1 MSSLV
6 NLISESYSELWQMI
20 IRPPRS
26 QYTVR
31 QLGPAHFRI
40 GRATFK
46 RHDVQL
52 DSARGHK
59 LECSHFR
66 PADDSKWPCVIY
78 CHGNCS
84 SRLECLDAL
93 QPLLEV
99 GISVFT
105 LDFSGSGLS
114 EGEYI
119 SLGFHEQHD
128 LKAAVDHLRSLDCVS
143 SVGLWGR
150 SMGAA
155 TTVLRASE
163 DPTIAACVMD
173 SPFSSLRQVA
183 EELVMGGGVAVP
195 RFMLSVALRVISGE
209 VEQRAGFCI
218 DDLEIID
225 KAPDAVSPALFAVA
239 SDDKFVLP
247 HHGQDLHNSWGGE
260 ERKLV
265 ILDGGH
271 NGTRP
276 PKFVKEATEFLRKHL
291 LEAAESP
298 EPRIRKKRPDA
309 PHRRRANRQ
318 EAAPATLSGNSSN
331 VLAELIAMG
340 FDEDTAANA
349 AKRTSTVE
357 GALEYIL
364 RQSAQECA
372 KFGSTSMQAPASTRG
387 LESAEADAAQPKEAD
402 AVDPAER
409 IEQLVEQLLQLGIER
424 AQATEAAKRSSSV
437 EAAVEWLMS
446 QGHI

>member
-6 NLISESYSELWQMI
+6 NLISDSYSELWQMI

-26 QYTVR
+26 EYTIR
-31 QLGPAHFRI
+31 QLGPPHFRI
-40 GRATFK
+40 GRSTFK

-52 DSARGHK
+52 GNARGHK

-66 PADDSKWPCVIY
+66 PADDSKWPCVVY

-105 LDFSGSGLS
+105 LDFSGSGQS

-119 SLGFHEQHD
+119 SLGFHEQQD
-128 LKAAVDHLRSLDCVS
+128 LRVVIDHLRSLDCVS

-150 SMGAA
+150 SMGAS

-183 EELVMGGGVAVP
+183 EELVLGGAVAVP
-195 RFMLSVALRVISGE
+195 RFLLSMALRVISGE
-209 VEQRAGFCI
+209 VESRAGFSI
-218 DDLEIID
+218 DDLEVID

-265 ILDGGH
+265 ILEGGH

-276 PKFVKEATEFLRKHL
+276 PKFVKEATEFLRKYLH
-291 LEAAESP
+291 EAADSP
-298 EPRIRKKRPDA
+298 EPRIPKKRKDA
-309 PHRRRANRQ
+309 PQRRRANRQ
-318 EAAPATLSGNSSN
+318 EAVPETLAGNSSN
-331 VLAELIAMG
+331 VMADLIAMG
-340 FDEDTAANA
+340 FDEETASNA
-349 AKRTSTVE
+349 AKRHSSAE

-372 KFGSTSMQAPASTRG
+372 KMGSTSMQAPASTRG
-387 LESAEADAAQPKEAD
+387 LESAEADAAHPKAD
-402 AVDPAER
+402 AVPER
-409 IEQLVEQLLQLGIER
+409 EQQLVEQLLELGIER
-424 AQATEAAKRSSSV
+424 VQAMEAAKRSSSV
-437 EAAVEWLMS
+437 EGAVEWLMS

>member
-1 MSSLV
+1 MSSLI

-26 QYTVR
+26 KYTVK
-31 QLGPAHFRI
+31 QLGPACFRI
-40 GRATFK
+40 GSAKFK

-52 DSARGHK
+52 GNARGHK

-66 PADDSKWPCVIY
+66 PWDDSKWPCVIY

-93 QPLLEV
+93 QPLLEI

-105 LDFSGSGLS
+105 LDFSGSGQS

-119 SLGFHEQHD
+119 SLGFHEQLD
-128 LKAAVDHLRSLDCVS
+128 LSVAIDHLRSLDCVS

-183 EELVMGGGVAVP
+183 EELVLGGGVAVP
-195 RFMLSVALRVISGE
+195 QFMLSMALRVISGE
-209 VEQRAGFCI
+209 VESRAGFCL

-239 SDDKFVLP
+239 MDDKFVLP

-265 ILDGGH
+265 MLDGGH

-276 PKFVKEATEFLRKHL
+276 PTFVKEATEFLRKHL

-298 EPRIRKKRPDA
+298 EPRIPKKRPDA
-309 PHRRRANRQ
+309 PQRRRASRD
-318 EAAPATLSGNSSN
+318 EAVPATLSGSSSN

-340 FDEDTAANA
+340 FDEDTASNA
-349 AKRTSTVE
+349 AKRHSSVE

-372 KFGSTSMQAPASTRG
+372 KVGSTLMQAPASTRG
-387 LESAEADAAQPKEAD
+387 LESDEADTVQPKAD
-402 AVDPAER
+402 AVDPAVREG
-409 IEQLVEQLLQLGIER
+409 ELVEQLLQLGIER

-437 EAAVEWLMS
+437 EAAVEWLML

>member
-26 QYTVR
+26 EYTVR
-31 QLGPAHFRI
+31 QLGPPHFRI
-40 GRATFK
+40 GRDTFK

-52 DSARGHK
+52 GNARGHK

-66 PADDSKWPCVIY
+66 PADDRKWPCVIY

-84 SRLECLDAL
+84 SRLESLECL
-93 QPLLEV
+93 QSLLEV

-119 SLGFHEQHD
+119 SLGFHEQLD
-128 LKAAVDHLRSLDCVS
+128 LRVAIDHLRTLDCVS

-150 SMGAA
+150 SMGAS

-183 EELVMGGGVAVP
+183 EELVLGGGIAVP
-195 RFMLSVALRVISGE
+195 RFMLSMALRVISGE
-209 VEQRAGFCI
+209 VESRAGFCI

-247 HHGQDLHNSWGGE
+247 HHGKDLHNSWGGE

-265 ILDGGH
+265 MLEGGH

-276 PKFVKEATEFLRKHL
+276 PTFVKEATEFLKKHL

-298 EPRIRKKRPDA
+298 ERIPKKRPDA
-309 PHRRRANRQ
+309 PQRRRARHD
-318 EAAPATLSGNSSN
+318 EAAPMLSGNSSN

-340 FDEDTAANA
+340 FDEDTASTA
-349 AKRTSTVE
+349 AKRHSSVE

-364 RQSAQECA
+364 KQSAQNSA
-372 KFGSTSMQAPASTRG
+372 KVGSTSMQAPATTRG
-387 LESAEADAAQPKEAD
+387 LESAEADASPKAD
-402 AVDPAER
+402 VVDLADR
-409 IEQLVEQLLQLGIER
+409 VRQLVEQLMQLGVEH
-424 AQATEAAKRSSSV
+424 AHATEAAQRSSSV

-446 QGHI
+446 KGHI